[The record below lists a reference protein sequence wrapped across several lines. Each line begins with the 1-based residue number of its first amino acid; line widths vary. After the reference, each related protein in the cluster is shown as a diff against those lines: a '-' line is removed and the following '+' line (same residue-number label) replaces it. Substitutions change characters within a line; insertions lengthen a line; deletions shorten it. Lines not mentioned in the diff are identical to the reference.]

1 MTSFV
6 INDNVYAV
14 HYIVVFHSNE
24 LPYTFAVNVKERQ
37 DKLPTMYWLPKLHK
51 KRIKLGLLK
60 TLAVVQLQNF
70 LNY

>member
-14 HYIVVFHSNE
+14 YYFVLFHSNE

-37 DKLPTMYWLPKLHK
+37 NKLPTMYWLPKLHK
-51 KRIKLGLLK
+51 KTI
-60 TLAVVQLQNF
+60 
-70 LNY
+70 